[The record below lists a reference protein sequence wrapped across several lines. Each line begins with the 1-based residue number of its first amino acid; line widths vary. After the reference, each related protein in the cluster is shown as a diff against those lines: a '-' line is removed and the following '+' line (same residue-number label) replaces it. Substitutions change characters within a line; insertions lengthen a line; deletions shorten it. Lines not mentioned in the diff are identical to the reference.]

1 MEPPLL
7 VQNKLLNLSCQCQ
20 VGFAIIL
27 DPLHGWTWRLD
38 LNNCKVSIIYFS
50 SAYTVHK
57 FSGFSEPLASK
68 SKSITFIFVWLSL
81 DLWCAISQVDS
92 IWMPDIEILNLK
104 DFSTLD
110 VLSKLEGLWL
120 NKDGE
125 LIYAVA
131 SRITWICPMT
141 FDSFPLDVQVNDIFS
156 YLNNIFMIF
165 FARFVSSKSEVLIMT
180 SQKWCFTT
188 NL

>member
-1 MEPPLL
+1 M
-7 VQNKLLNLSCQCQ
+7 
-20 VGFAIIL
+20 A
-27 DPLHGWTWRLD
+27 
-38 LNNCKVSIIYFS
+38 FS
-50 SAYTVHK
+50 SAYITLG
-57 FSGFSEPLASK
+57 SLNSELRTSWLKEQKYTYYFYLTFLWSLILWWEHLLYPLYV
-68 SKSITFIFVWLSL
+68 IWCIFP
-81 DLWCAISQVDS
+81 QVDS

-141 FDSFPLDVQVNDIFS
+141 FDSFPLDVQVNHIFFIPWQ
-156 YLNNIFMIF
+156 YFHDL
-165 FARFVSSKSEVLIMT
+165 FARFVCSKSEVSIMT